1 MIDSFSFSDL
11 MSLFNM
17 LIIPLF
23 VWIWKT
29 DRKTLILETKLE
41 SNSVHTLLVVEK
53 LDEIKDELHNSFV
66 SQRSCDFRHNSIN
79 KG

>member
-1 MIDSFSFSDL
+1 MVDTLPLDNILSIL
-11 MSLFNM
+11 NL
-17 LIIPLF
+17 LIVPLF

-29 DRKTLILETKLE
+29 DRKTLVLETEFKTSSLHF
-41 SNSVHTLLVVEK
+41 SQLLEK

>member
-1 MIDSFSFSDL
+1 MDTLPLDIILSIL
-11 MSLFNM
+11 NL

-29 DRKTLILETKLE
+29 DRKTLVLETEFKTSSLHF
-41 SNSVHTLLVVEK
+41 SQLLEK